1 MRKFVIFGAGGH
13 ALSIADLLSNI
24 ENSKFFF
31 CTDQDSFPV
40 PKGFDQ
46 IPLSHLKANSKEFE
60 VIIGVGNLQ
69 KRKGLL
75 LELSSS
81 NCIFPTVVHPRAYVS
96 KSASIGKGTVI
107 FSNSYV
113 GPGVQIGDFVIVNTN
128 TVVEHNSRVSD
139 YTVLSPSVTLAGNV
153 NIGESTFIGMGVSVS
168 PDVSIGKGCTIGA
181 NSFVNSSIPSDS
193 KAYGSPA
200 KVIFK

>member
-24 ENSKFFF
+24 ENSMFYF
-31 CTDQDSFPV
+31 CTDQDSIPV
-40 PKGFDQ
+40 PKGFEQ
-46 IPLSHLKANSKEFE
+46 IPLNHLKSNSEDFE
-60 VIIGVGNLQ
+60 VIIGVGDLQ
-69 KRKGLL
+69 KRANLI

-81 NCIFPTVVHPRAYVS
+81 NCIFSTVVHPRAYVS
-96 KSASIGKGTVI
+96 KSASIGKGTII
-107 FSNSYV
+107 FSNSYI

-128 TVVEHNSRVSD
+128 TVVEHNSQVSD

-153 NIGESTFIGMGVSVS
+153 EVGESTFLGMGVSVS
-168 PDVSIGKGCTIGA
+168 PDVHIGKGCTIGA
-181 NSFVNSSIPSDS
+181 NSFVNSHIPSHS

-200 KVIFK
+200 KVTLK